1 MARRK
6 NENKQRL
13 IGGLKIMVDYTRY
26 TKFCIK

>member
-13 IGGLKIMVDYTRY
+13 IGELIIDYN
-26 TKFCIK
+26 IKTAADIQ